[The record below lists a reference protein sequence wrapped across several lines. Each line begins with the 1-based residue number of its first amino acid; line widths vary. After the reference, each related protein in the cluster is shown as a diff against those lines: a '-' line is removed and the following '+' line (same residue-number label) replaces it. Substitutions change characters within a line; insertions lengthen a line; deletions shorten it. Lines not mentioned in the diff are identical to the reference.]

1 MKNALTFALV
11 FFCLGVQAQ
20 QLKVINYNVLHGFE
34 NDSTLENK
42 FLHWAKGQ
50 DADVFAFQELNGFTA
65 DRLEVLA
72 EKYGHPYAVINENVT
87 HPIGITSK
95 YPIVLVQQVTTNM
108 WHSYLYANIKGVHF
122 FVTHLAPFE
131 VKRRR
136 NDLDRILAHVGHLP
150 KKEQVL
156 VMGDFNALA
165 ASDAAN
171 YGEKLLQSMRKS
183 EGRLEPKSGLP
194 IVKGKTIYRNNLND
208 GQLDYTV
215 TDKML
220 AAGFKDSYYLKNKN
234 FKHSVPGKSFQTSSS
249 FLRRIDYIW
258 VNAAAAKRTQAAD
271 VLQDEITDALS
282 DHYPVSI
289 TIKL

>member
-1 MKNALTFALV
+1 MKNVLLFL
-11 FFCLGVQAQ
+11 FLSLGVQAQ
-20 QLKVINYNVLHGFE
+20 QLKIINYNVLHGFE

-42 FLHWAKGQ
+42 FLGWAKSQ

-65 DRLEVLA
+65 DRLEALA
-72 EKYGHPYAVINENVT
+72 EKYGHPYAIINEDVT

-95 YPIVLVQQVTTNM
+95 YPIVMVQQVTKNT

-122 FVTHLAPFE
+122 FVTHLSPFE

-136 NDLDRILAHVGHLP
+136 NDLDRILAHTALLP
-150 KKEQVL
+150 KKEPIL

-165 ASDAAN
+165 ERDAPNYSD
-171 YGEKLLQSMRKS
+171 KLLQTMLKS

-194 IVKGKTIYRNNLND
+194 IVKGKTIYRNNLNE
-208 GQLDYTV
+208 GKLDFTV

-220 AAGFKDSYYLKNKN
+220 HAGFKDSYYIKNKI
-234 FKHSVPGKSFQTSSS
+234 FKHSVPGKSFQTPFS

-258 VNAAAAKRTQAAD
+258 VNGPAAKKTLAAD
-271 VLQDEITDALS
+271 IIHDEVTDNLS
-282 DHYPVSI
+282 DHYPVTL